1 MKNNDLDLIIINR
14 DSLLKKLSKLLL
26 KLIKIYNETNKIIVG
41 FLPTFILKLFGLK
54 EDNRFLK
61 LFQNEYI
68 AIFIST
74 LCLYFIANLVITPP
88 IVKMALPYLAGMN
101 IIVICCK
108 ILGWDKKAEEK
119 LK

>member
-1 MKNNDLDLIIINR
+1 MKNNEDLIIVNR

-26 KLIKIYNETNKIIVG
+26 KLIKIYNGTNKAIVG
-41 FLPTFILKLFGLK
+41 FLPTFIIKLFGLK

-68 AIFIST
+68 AIIIST
-74 LCLYFIANLVITPP
+74 LCLYFVANLVITPP

-108 ILGWDKKAEEK
+108 ILGLDKKAEEK

>member
-74 LCLYFIANLVITPP
+74 ISLYFVANLVITPP
-88 IVKMALPYLAGMN
+88 IIKMALPYLAGMN

>member
-1 MKNNDLDLIIINR
+1 MKNNEDLIIVNR

-26 KLIKIYNETNKIIVG
+26 KLIKIYNEINKAIIG

-54 EDNRFLK
+54 KNNRFLK

-68 AIFIST
+68 AIIIST
-74 LCLYFIANLVITPP
+74 LCLYFVANLVITPP

-101 IIVICCK
+101 IIVVCCK
-108 ILGWDKKAEEK
+108 ILGLDKKAEEK

>member
-1 MKNNDLDLIIINR
+1 MQENEKLIVIDR

-26 KLIKIYNETNKIIVG
+26 KLIKIYEEINKAIVG

-54 EDNRFLK
+54 EDNSFLR

-74 LCLYFIANLVITPP
+74 ISLYFVANLVIIPP
-88 IVKMALPYLAGMN
+88 IVKMALPYLAGIN

-108 ILGWDKKAEEK
+108 ILGLDKKAEEK

>member
-1 MKNNDLDLIIINR
+1 MKNNEDLIIVNK

-26 KLIKIYNETNKIIVG
+26 KLLKIYNETNKAIIG

-68 AIFIST
+68 AIIIST
-74 LCLYFIANLVITPP
+74 LCLYFVANLVITPP
-88 IVKMALPYLAGMN
+88 IVKMALPYLAGIN

-108 ILGWDKKAEEK
+108 ILGLDKKAEEK

>member
-1 MKNNDLDLIIINR
+1 MKNNEDLIIVNR

-26 KLIKIYNETNKIIVG
+26 KLIKIYNEINKAIIG

-68 AIFIST
+68 AI
-74 LCLYFIANLVITPP
+74 
-88 IVKMALPYLAGMN
+88 
-101 IIVICCK
+101 II
-108 ILGWDKKAEEK
+108 
-119 LK
+119 